1 MIQFS
6 TFASFLRPV
15 KKYIL
20 NPVFWIILVV
30 SCNSSEPAVFEKINI
45 SETGDFRGI
54 ALRSTPEEVKKTERV
69 SPGNEEGD
77 YLFYEIPLGKN
88 KEYYTV
94 GYSFNEKGLYEILLD
109 VYLDKPEEALQL
121 FQDMK
126 ENFRLRYGSPVQE
139 DETTV
144 VWTMKGE
151 RSEEVEVTLSD
162 ESASYNSGKLSV
174 SFYDLAY

>member
-1 MIQFS
+1 M
-6 TFASFLRPV
+6 

-20 NPVFWIILVV
+20 NPVFWIFLFTV
-30 SCNSSEPAVFEKINI
+30 SCQSSGKSVFEKINT
-45 SETGDFRGI
+45 SEAGDFRGI
-54 ALRSTPEEVKKTERV
+54 TIRSSIEEVKKKESV
-69 SPGNEEGD
+69 APGNEESD
-77 YLFYEIPLGKN
+77 YLFYEIPLDKKN
-88 KEYYTV
+88 EYYTL

-109 VYLDKPEEALQL
+109 VYLDKPEDALQL

-126 ENFRLRYGSPVQE
+126 ENFKSRYGNPEQE

-144 VWTMKGE
+144 VWTIKSE
-151 RSEEVEVTLSD
+151 KSEEVEITLSD